1 MKGTAFTT
9 SFDCRVIRWT
19 IIPKNVNPNG
29 VKMTPRGTPR
39 MSVGSLE
46 IVKRERVEG
55 ELFADVALVPRDPV
69 RNAQGQSRARR
80 IFFLF

>member
-1 MKGTAFTT
+1 M
-9 SFDCRVIRWT
+9 IL
-19 IIPKNVNPNG
+19 PKNTNAHG

-55 ELFADVALVPRDPV
+55 ELFADLALVPRDPV
-69 RNAQGQSRARR
+69 RTVQGLFLLVRA
-80 IFFLF
+80 IFLL